1 MRTRVKICGITR
13 VEDALAAAD
22 AGADAIGLVF
32 YEKSARCIDV
42 ARAQAITRALPP
54 FLTVV
59 GLFVD
64 AGDDEVRQVLE
75 AVRLQVLQFHGAETP
90 MQCRRFGVPYIKA
103 VRMHEQADVPGA
115 ADIYDDALA
124 LLLDTHV
131 GSAPGGTG
139 RTFDWSRV
147 PSGLG
152 KPIILAGG
160 LMPENV
166 ADAVARVRP
175 YAVDVSSGV
184 EQTPG
189 IKDSAKMHAFIAA
202 TQQVNV

>member
-13 VEDALAAAD
+13 VEDALAAAE

-32 YEKSARCIDV
+32 YSKSARCIDV
-42 ARAQAITRALPP
+42 PRAQAITRALPP

-64 AGDDEVRQVLE
+64 ADAAEVRQVLDQ
-75 AVRLQVLQFHGAETP
+75 VRLHVLQFHGAETP
-90 MQCRRFGVPYIKA
+90 TECRRFGVPYIKA
-103 VRMHEQADVPGA
+103 VRMHDQADVPGA
-115 ADIYDDALA
+115 ARLYEDALA

-131 GSAPGGTG
+131 PSQPGGTG
-139 RTFDWSRV
+139 RTFDWSRIPPGV
-147 PSGLG
+147 G

-160 LMPENV
+160 LMPANV
-166 ADAVARVRP
+166 ADAILKVRP

-189 IKDSAKMHAFIAA
+189 VKDIAKMHAFIAA
-202 TQQVNV
+202 TQQVNS